1 MKSLPFALGAI
12 AVAFTAQPLGAAT
25 TLNVTSSAAESC
37 YRSAAAKARSRAAVE
52 QCSAALQN
60 SVMNRD
66 ERVATL
72 VNRGI
77 MLMLANRSNDAIRD
91 FDDALKLDALQP
103 EAYLNKGL
111 THLRIGNSVNAQQ
124 LANRALEL
132 RTKKP
137 AIAYYIRGLAS
148 EDRGDVR
155 GAYADLR
162 RAAAIDP
169 SWNEPLAELQRYR
182 VAR

>member
-1 MKSLPFALGAI
+1 MKSLPFALGALTL
-12 AVAFTAQPLGAAT
+12 ALAAHPSAAAT
-25 TLNVTSSAAESC
+25 SLNVTSSAAESC
-37 YRSAAAKARSRAAVE
+37 FRAAEGRARSNAAVDL
-52 QCSAALQN
+52 CSAALERH
-60 SVMNRD
+60 VLNRD

-77 MLMLANRSNDAIRD
+77 VLMLANRAGDALRD
-91 FDDALKLDALQP
+91 FDNALKLDALQP

-111 THLRIGNSVNAQQ
+111 THLRIGNPLDAQR

-137 AIAYYIRGLAS
+137 AIAYYIRGLAA
-148 EDRGDVR
+148 EERGDVR
-155 GAYADLR
+155 SAYADLR

-169 SWNEPLAELQRYR
+169 AWVEPANELQRYR
-182 VAR
+182 VER